1 MPTGETPQFQGIVG
15 FPEAIVSAG
24 TRGCGGP
31 PSKDNALRSAPS
43 MTMKPPDLAA
53 QEDEPDEEAEAA
65 REKLAKGPVYM
76 TPFGHQRLV
85 TELEALGIERSKVV
99 ATVSDAAAEGDRSEN
114 AEYIY
119 GKRRLRQIDGRMRFL
134 RKIIEAAVLVDPAID
149 RGDKIYFGATV
160 SLRYRSSA
168 TSLTYQ
174 LVGEHETD
182 AETHKIS
189 FRSPLGAALL
199 KKEAGDVVS
208 VDTPSGKRTLEVVEV
223 RYL

>member
-1 MPTGETPQFQGIVG
+1 MKKRSDPDPQ
-15 FPEAIVSAG
+15 
-24 TRGCGGP
+24 
-31 PSKDNALRSAPS
+31 AL
-43 MTMKPPDLAA
+43 L
-53 QEDEPDEEAEAA
+53 EDEPDEEAEAA
-65 REKLAKGPVYM
+65 RDKLAKGPVYM
-76 TPFGHQRLV
+76 TPAGHQKLV
-85 TELEALGIERSKVV
+85 IELEALGIERSKVV
-99 ATVSDAAAEGDRSEN
+99 STVSDAAAEGDRSEN

-160 SLRYRSSA
+160 SLRDGA
-168 TSLTYQ
+168 TSFTYQ

-199 KKEAGDVVS
+199 KKEAGDVVT

-223 RYL
+223 RYA